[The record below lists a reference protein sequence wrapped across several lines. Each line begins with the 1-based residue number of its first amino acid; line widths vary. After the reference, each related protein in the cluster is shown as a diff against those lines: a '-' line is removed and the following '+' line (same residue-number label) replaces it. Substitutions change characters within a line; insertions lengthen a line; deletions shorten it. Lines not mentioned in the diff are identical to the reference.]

1 MERCWTHCPNWTLF
15 SVIEALLSHCYRGG
29 RGKRRCQR
37 KRERE
42 KKRKRERKRER
53 GGAINTVAR
62 LYHEEKEEQRKF
74 DRSLLSSIFSDP
86 GWTVFLA

>member
-1 MERCWTHCPNWTLF
+1 LDSLF
-15 SVIEALLSHCYRGG
+15 CHRGIIIPLLP
-29 RGKRRCQR
+29 RGKR
-37 KRERE
+37 KKKVPEKERERE